1 MKKNIIQTIILVV
14 LVIVTS
20 ITMTIH
26 FIHTN
31 NNTYSRAGVVIDSNT
46 IKTNDGNIWKYDTN
60 YNKSSKVKVSFNN
73 KDTQTI
79 FDDEVIKVELR

>member
-14 LVIVTS
+14 LIITTSVTM
-20 ITMTIH
+20 ITH

-31 NNTYSRAGVVIDSNT
+31 NNTYSRLGIIIDSNT
-46 IKTNDGNIWKYDTN
+46 IKTNDGNIWKYDIN
-60 YNKSSKVKVSFNN
+60 YNKGSKVKISFNN